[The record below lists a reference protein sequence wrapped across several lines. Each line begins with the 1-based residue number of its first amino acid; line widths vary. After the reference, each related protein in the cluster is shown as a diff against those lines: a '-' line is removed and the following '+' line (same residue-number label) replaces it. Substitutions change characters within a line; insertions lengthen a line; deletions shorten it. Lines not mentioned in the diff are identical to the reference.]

1 MSDNSSGA
9 SDGRRRFLKMLGAGS
24 VLGVSGGVA
33 LADCVTPWAEHVTG
47 LAAPMPPNQA
57 LEVINPTLLE
67 MRAEQA
73 MTPGAFAYIAHG
85 AGDEWTLR
93 ENRRAFDDF
102 KIMPHRLAG
111 IAAQQIDLRTELL
124 GHSLSAPI
132 VIAPMGVHQFVHPE
146 GEVATVAGAALADTL
161 YQSSGAST
169 RTLEEIAQASS
180 GPKWFQL
187 YFNADLAVTQSLLQ
201 RAKAA
206 GYSAIIITADA
217 LGPGASD
224 RFQWM
229 GSPFPPGLVFA
240 NHDPKQGGRGQFLN
254 QKIDLTPADIAW
266 VKSITGLPVIVK
278 GLLRG
283 VDADLC
289 IRAGADA
296 IQVSNH
302 GGLAIDGV
310 PAAITVLAE
319 VVKHVDGRVPV
330 IFDSG
335 IRRGIDVL
343 RALALG
349 ATAVAVGRP
358 ILYGLALGGPKGV
371 QSVLQQ
377 LRHELSAAMLLAG
390 ASSVKQ
396 LDASYLQG

>member
-1 MSDNSSGA
+1 
-9 SDGRRRFLKMLGAGS
+9 
-24 VLGVSGGVA
+24 
-33 LADCVTPWAEHVTG
+33 
-47 LAAPMPPNQA
+47 
-57 LEVINPTLLE
+57 
-67 MRAEQA
+67 
-73 MTPGAFAYIAHG
+73 
-85 AGDEWTLR
+85 
-93 ENRRAFDDF
+93 
-102 KIMPHRLAG
+102 
-111 IAAQQIDLRTELL
+111 
-124 GHSLSAPI
+124 
-132 VIAPMGVHQFVHPE
+132 
-146 GEVATVAGAALADTL
+146 
-161 YQSSGAST
+161 
-169 RTLEEIAQASS
+169 
-180 GPKWFQL
+180 
-187 YFNADLAVTQSLLQ
+187 
-201 RAKAA
+201 
-206 GYSAIIITADA
+206 
-217 LGPGASD
+217 
-224 RFQWM
+224 M

-302 GGLAIDGV
+302 GGRAIDGV
-310 PAAITVLAE
+310 PASITVLAE
-319 VVKHVDGRVPV
+319 VVKHVNGRVPV

-349 ATAVAVGRP
+349 ATAIAVGRP
-358 ILYGLALGGPKGV
+358 VLYGLALGGPKGV

-390 ASSVKQ
+390 ASSVRQ
-396 LDASYLQG
+396 LGASYLRV